1 MDIQIKQ
8 IADFD
13 LEEEDRLRKMSWF
26 DYNFH
31 ILALKKHQDDQKS
44 QLESNS
50 F

>member
-1 MDIQIKQ
+1 MQFKQ
-8 IADFD
+8 VADFD
-13 LEEEDRLRKMSWF
+13 LEEEERLRKMSWF

-44 QLESNS
+44 NMESES